1 VRTYETLPSDLLD
14 EYKVCQ
20 QKAGGVADTV
30 WKTAIVLG
38 VGSIVGLLAIASPDP
53 IPAGMSPWLTGIVA
67 LFAIGLLLSWK
78 GMARR
83 LWAVEHIMLRR
94 MEHIEKMSS
103 LRANLYLAHLDGR
116 ADLRASSEGGTFAHP
131 SLDPE
136 LLADLEA
143 LTKYHHRKGIRAMVD
158 FVIEMN
164 LAAWVAVG
172 FLAAAPFLP
181 AFGRVEP
188 PTIIGPAALVLFLIC
203 FVWRFLVH
211 RGKP

>member
-1 VRTYETLPSDLLD
+1 MKTYETLPSDLLD
-14 EYKVCQ
+14 EYKICQ

-38 VGSIVGLLAIASPDP
+38 VGSIVGLLAIAGPDAV
-53 IPAGMSPWLTGIVA
+53 PAGMSAWLTGIVA

-94 MEHIEKMSS
+94 MEHIERISS
-103 LRANLYLAHLDGR
+103 LRANLYVAHLDGR
-116 ADLRASSEGGTFAHP
+116 AELKASSEGGTFAHP
-131 SLDPE
+131 ALDRE

-143 LTKYHHRKGIRAMVD
+143 LGRYHPRQGIRAMVD

-164 LAAWVAVG
+164 LAAWIAVG
-172 FLAAAPFLP
+172 LLAAAPSLP
-181 AFGRVEP
+181 AFGRIETSAIV
-188 PTIIGPAALVLFLIC
+188 GPAALVLFAVC

>member
-1 VRTYETLPSDLLD
+1 MNTYQTLPQELLD

-38 VGSIVGLLAIASPDP
+38 VGSIVGLLAIADSGAAPP
-53 IPAGMSPWLTGIVA
+53 ERSPWLTGIIA

-78 GMARR
+78 RMARR
-83 LWAVEHIMLRR
+83 LWAVEHVMLRR

-116 ADLRASSEGGTFAHP
+116 VRMRADEPGSFRYP
-131 SLDPE
+131 SLDTE
-136 LLADLEA
+136 LLADLDA
-143 LTKYHHRKGIRAMVD
+143 LSKYHFRSGIRAMTD

-164 LAAWVAVG
+164 IAAWLIVAI
-172 FLAAAPFLP
+172 LAAAPLFLP
-181 AFGRVEP
+181 IGRLELPLIV
-188 PTIIGPAALVLFLIC
+188 GPAALAIFALVFL
-203 FVWRFLVH
+203 WRFLSS
-211 RGKP
+211 RRRP